1 MDARARASRIKLIAF
16 DIDGVM
22 TDGGL
27 RYTDDGRELKTFDVQ
42 DGLGLKLLQ
51 RGDIELAIVTG
62 RSSGVV
68 AARAADLGIDH
79 VFQGVADKRAT
90 VGELLARLGLHWPE
104 CAFMGDDLIDL
115 PVMMQCGLGIAPANA
130 RPVVR
135 ERAHAVTDSA
145 GGHGAVREAAEFIL
159 AAQGKLENLFAA
171 YIDPQ

>member
-1 MDARARASRIKLIAF
+1 MDARSRAGRVRLIAF

-27 RYTDDGRELKTFDVQ
+27 CYTDDGHELKTFDVQ

-51 RGDIELAIVTG
+51 RGGIELAIVTG

-90 VGELLARLGLHWPE
+90 VGDLLARLGLYWPE

-115 PVMMQCGLGIAPANA
+115 PVMMQCGLAIAPANA
-130 RPVVR
+130 RPLVR

-145 GGHGAVREAAEFIL
+145 GGRGAVREAAEFIL
-159 AAQGKLENLFAA
+159 AAQGKLENLFAG
-171 YIDPQ
+171 YLDPP

>member
-1 MDARARASRIKLIAF
+1 MDARSRASRIRLMAF
-16 DIDGVM
+16 DVDGVM

-27 RYTDDGRELKTFDVQ
+27 CYTDDGHELKTFNVQ
-42 DGLGLKLLQ
+42 DGLGVKLLQ
-51 RGDIELAIVTG
+51 RGGVELASVTG

-68 AARAADLGIDH
+68 AARAADLGIEH

-90 VGELLARLGLHWPE
+90 VGELLARLGFHWPE

-115 PVMMQCGLGIAPANA
+115 PVMMRCGLAIAPANA

-135 ERAHAVTDSA
+135 ERAHALTDSA

-159 AAQGKLENLFAA
+159 AAQGKLDHLLAG
-171 YIDPQ
+171 YLDPP

>member
-1 MDARARASRIKLIAF
+1 MDTRMRASRVKLIAF

-27 RYTDDGRELKTFDVQ
+27 CYTDDGRELKIFSVQ

-51 RGDIELAIVTG
+51 RGGIELAIVTG

-68 AARAADLGIDH
+68 AARAADLGIEH
-79 VFQGVADKRAT
+79 VFQGVADKRET
-90 VGELLARLGLHWPE
+90 VGGLLARLCFHWPE

-115 PVMMQCGLGIAPANA
+115 PVMMQCGLAIAPANA

-135 ERAHAVTDSA
+135 ERAHMVMDSS

-171 YIDPQ
+171 YLDPQ